1 MVGRGATRRRSG
13 AARGLACA
21 AAVLAAVVLP
31 RGATAQER
39 AEEAPAGAPPEVSPH
54 PRAAIDPPEPKPEA
68 WSFSHPL
75 AWPEATTRLDA
86 AGYVLP
92 QFQYVSLP
100 SALPRDKTQY
110 GARGSRVGFAIHG
123 NPLEGF
129 SYMAH
134 FVIAPAGTDRVTLLS
149 PNSTPALGITLPT
162 STGTAVEVEE
172 ATLGWRPAQWL
183 ELKLGA
189 VRMPFTVAQTTPVP
203 KQMFPVRA
211 PQSSEFQSGADTG
224 LLATFAPFAGR
235 LQVASGVF
243 LGSSLGGGA
252 ANQTVRGPALSAHV
266 SAHPLGAMSLREG
279 DLGRGPLR
287 VAVGFSSIYRR
298 ARLLDQT
305 GYETTAFTDTRF
317 AAWLRAHVAGVY
329 VQGELMKRLRTDDLS
344 GRPSVSEGAY
354 AEASYYQ
361 PIGTTM
367 ALGPIARAGVVTND
381 IGFSPRKFTSF
392 EGGLAFYP
400 RAEGPEP
407 EKLRILV
414 EYLQAELSPFDELQ
428 REALV
433 QLQLEF

>member
-1 MVGRGATRRRSG
+1 MAALVVGA
-13 AARGLACA
+13 
-21 AAVLAAVVLP
+21 P
-31 RGATAQER
+31 RGASAQGPPGPEEGPGAAQE
-39 AEEAPAGAPPEVSPH
+39 VSAH
-54 PRAAIDPPEPKPEA
+54 PRAAIDPPEAKPEA

-75 AWPEATTRLDA
+75 AWPEPTTRLDA

-172 ATLGWRPAQWL
+172 ATLGYRPAQWL

-224 LLATFAPFAGR
+224 LLTTFAPFAGK
-235 LQVASGVF
+235 LQVAGGVF
-243 LGSSLGGGA
+243 LGTSLGGGA
-252 ANQTVRGPALSAHV
+252 ANQSVRGPALSAQV

-287 VAVGFSSIYRR
+287 VAFGFSSIYRR

-305 GYETTAFTDTRF
+305 GYETTSFTDTRF
-317 AAWLRAHVAGVY
+317 AAWLRAHWSGFY

-354 AEASYYQ
+354 AQASYYQ
-361 PIGTTM
+361 PVGTSM
-367 ALGPIARAGVVTND
+367 AFGPVARAGVVTND
-381 IGFSPRKFTSF
+381 IGFQPRKFTSF

-400 RAEGPEP
+400 RADNAEP

-428 REALV
+428 REGLV